1 MFTVQVLDVGIQ
13 NIDMYVYV
21 GSRHLCFAWQLSQQE
36 QFHSRQY
43 GVFQELISGEGRVG
57 EFEYKI

>member
-1 MFTVQVLDVGIQ
+1 MLASKIS
-13 NIDMYVYV
+13 ICMYMLEAVM
-21 GSRHLCFAWQLSQQE
+21 CFAWQLSQQE

-43 GVFQELISGEGRVG
+43 GVFQELILGGGRVG